1 MNAGQEHAIQA
12 FDQQLNAMTQQIK
25 WSRPDIFEP
34 HILRLGGYHSLST
47 FISALSK
54 MWADGGL
61 LDLFVDS
68 GVYAGYRVEQNFYVD
83 RKTIQ
88 QGGWVIIF
96 LTFYI

>member
-1 MNAGQEHAIQA
+1 
-12 FDQQLNAMTQQIK
+12 
-25 WSRPDIFEP
+25 
-34 HILRLGGYHSLST
+34 
-47 FISALSK
+47 

-68 GVYAGYRVEQNFYVD
+68 GVYADYRVEQNFYVD

>member
-1 MNAGQEHAIQA
+1 MDAGQEYLIPT
-12 FDQQLNAMTQQIK
+12 FDQQLYAMTQQIK

-68 GVYAGYRVEQNFYVD
+68 GVYADYRVEQNFYVD